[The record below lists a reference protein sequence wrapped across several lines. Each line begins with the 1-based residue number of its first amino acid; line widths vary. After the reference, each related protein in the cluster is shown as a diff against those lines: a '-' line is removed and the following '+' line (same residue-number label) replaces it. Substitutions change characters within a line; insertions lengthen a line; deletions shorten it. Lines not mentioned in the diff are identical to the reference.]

1 MAHPLDIE
9 GHTSRAFDGAMSS
22 LHLAVV
28 EVGGLV
34 LMQARQAG
42 ASYVDRDP
50 ALARQVADR
59 HNLVSIRVRAIEET
73 VLALIARRQ
82 PVASDLRV
90 ILAMSRTAWEYA
102 RASGTAARVAAGVS
116 GQGGRAAEGPGQA
129 TGRDVRHLAELAQDM
144 LSRGLEALDRLDPA
158 LAGRVVL
165 LDAELDAEFAAG
177 LRRLMSRTIEDG
189 RLISRGLESAFALKS
204 FERIGDHAKAVAQ
217 LVCDAGQA
225 LAQARDV
232 PAG

>member
-1 MAHPLDIE
+1 LDTE

-129 TGRDVRHLAELAQDM
+129 TGRDVRHLAELAQTCSPAA
-144 LSRGLEALDRLDPA
+144 SRPSTAWIRRSR
-158 LAGRVVL
+158 AGSSCSMPSSMPSSPR
-165 LDAELDAEFAAG
+165 ACGA
-177 LRRLMSRTIEDG
+177 
-189 RLISRGLESAFALKS
+189 
-204 FERIGDHAKAVAQ
+204 
-217 LVCDAGQA
+217 
-225 LAQARDV
+225 
-232 PAG
+232 